1 MTTHVTKVLHEI
13 LLEFEKTFK
22 VLYPGLSYKK
32 RPVFLEKDELIR
44 QRNSFKI
51 SARPTEN
58 FPPAIIPPAIPP
70 TVIDSAPVDMPP
82 PVSLPPKKAASK
94 SASIKNSTFV
104 DDSLKEII
112 KPKVTRSKKEQ
123 TEKPPQPS
131 PEIEVIANP
140 N

>member
-22 VLYPGLSYKK
+22 VLYSGFSYKK
-32 RPVFLEKDELIR
+32 RPVFLEKNELIR

-82 PVSLPPKKAASK
+82 PVSVPPKK
-94 SASIKNSTFV
+94 ASIKNSKFV
-104 DDSLKEII
+104 DDALKEII
-112 KPKVTRSKKEQ
+112 PPKVTRSKKEQ
-123 TEKPPQPS
+123 IEKPPQPS

-140 N
+140 T